1 MSYLVKSR
9 EQKKAIKAIEL
20 LFHDLDD
27 DILKQALLTAY
38 GGEDP
43 AILKEMQEQEQRDL
57 EQILKEMELQKVE
70 EVYDVSCNNVIE
82 KSNDIV
88 DGNN

>member
-1 MSYLVKSR
+1 MSLVKSR

-20 LFHDLDD
+20 MFADLDD

-43 AILKEMQEQEQRDL
+43 EILKAMQEQEQRDL
-57 EQILKEMELQKVE
+57 EEMIKQMELQKVE

>member
-1 MSYLVKSR
+1 MSLVKSR

-20 LFHDLDD
+20 MFADLDD

-38 GGEDP
+38 AGEDP
-43 AILKEMQEQEQRDL
+43 SILKQMQEQEQRDL
-57 EQILKEMELQKVE
+57 EEMIKQMELQKVE

>member
-1 MSYLVKSR
+1 MSLVKSR

-20 LFHDLDD
+20 MFADLDD

-43 AILKEMQEQEQRDL
+43 SILKAMQEQEQRDL
-57 EQILKEMELQKVE
+57 EEMIKQMELQKVE
-70 EVYDVSCNNVIE
+70 EVYDVSCNNVMEE

>member
-1 MSYLVKSR
+1 MSLVKSR
-9 EQKKAIKAIEL
+9 EQKKVIKAIEL
-20 LFHDLDD
+20 MFADLDD

-38 GGEDP
+38 AGEDP
-43 AILKEMQEQEQRDL
+43 EILKAMQEQEQRDL
-57 EQILKEMELQKVE
+57 EQMLKEMELQKVE

>member
-1 MSYLVKSR
+1 MSLVKSR

-20 LFHDLDD
+20 LFAGLDD

-43 AILKEMQEQEQRDL
+43 EILKEMQEQEQRDL
-57 EQILKEMELQKVE
+57 EEMIKQMELQKVE
-70 EVYDVSCNNVIE
+70 DVYDVSCNNVIE

-88 DGNN
+88 DGNS

>member
-1 MSYLVKSR
+1 MSLVKSR
-9 EQKKAIKAIEL
+9 EQKKAIKSIEL
-20 LFHDLDD
+20 MFAGLQD

-43 AILKEMQEQEQRDL
+43 EILKQMQDQEQRDL

-70 EVYDVSCNNVIE
+70 EVYDVSSNNVIE